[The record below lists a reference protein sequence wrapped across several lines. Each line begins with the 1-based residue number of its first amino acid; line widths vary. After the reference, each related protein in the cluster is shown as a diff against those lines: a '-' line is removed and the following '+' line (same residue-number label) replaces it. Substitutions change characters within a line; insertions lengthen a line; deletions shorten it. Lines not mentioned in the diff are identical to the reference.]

1 MGKVLP
7 RRQSWFA
14 QSCHAARLAGPAF
27 HEPLYRAA
35 SHMATFTV
43 QLSPDFVSAVDL
55 HIGLPNPFNFWI
67 QHVITLGA
75 STTQCRIPLLCSIA
89 SIA

>member
-1 MGKVLP
+1 MARCCRVGNRGTHK
-7 RRQSWFA
+7 FA
-14 QSCHAARLAGPAF
+14 TPHALQALAF
-27 HEPLYRAA
+27 HEPLHRAA
-35 SHMATFTV
+35 SHRVTFTV

-67 QHVITLGA
+67 QHVIMLGA
-75 STTQCRIPLLCSIA
+75 STTQCRVPLLSGIA